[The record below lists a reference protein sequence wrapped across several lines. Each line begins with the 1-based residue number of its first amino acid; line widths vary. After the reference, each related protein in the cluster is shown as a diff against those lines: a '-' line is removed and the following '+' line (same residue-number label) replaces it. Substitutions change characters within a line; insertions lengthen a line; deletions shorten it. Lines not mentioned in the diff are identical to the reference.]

1 MKRFIWIGLLA
12 LLSAQWM
19 QGQHFP
25 KMDTRNYVSDSTVFM
40 PKKPWLAAGEVF
52 GLNVGIWAF
61 DRFLMNEDFAHI
73 NGHTIKNNFKQ
84 SGGASLPRLALL
96 QCRTQQRDEFLA
108 VYPFRRRWEFDVG
121 ILHGE

>member
-61 DRFLMNEDFAHI
+61 DRLLILMVI
-73 NGHTIKNNFKQ
+73 RLRTISKPAL
-84 SGGASLPRLALL
+84 SGIPTS
-96 QCRTQQRDEFLA
+96 
-108 VYPFRRRWEFDVG
+108 FRPIWWRIPTTARFTSMPHAATG
-121 ILHGE
+121 